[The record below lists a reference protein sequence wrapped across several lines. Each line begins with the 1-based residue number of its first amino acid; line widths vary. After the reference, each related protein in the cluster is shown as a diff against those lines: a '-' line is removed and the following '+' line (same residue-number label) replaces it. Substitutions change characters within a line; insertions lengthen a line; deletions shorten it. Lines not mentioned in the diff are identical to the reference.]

1 MYRIFGPPGTG
12 KTTTLLNMVD
22 KALSDGVAPSS
33 IGFFA
38 FTKKAA
44 AEAKTRASRRFELDP
59 DNDLPYFRT
68 LHSLAYRLLGVK
80 EHQMMGYAQYLE
92 LSKAI
97 GYDLNGTA
105 YSEEWDTNIKV
116 SDHPVLSL
124 INLAR
129 TKKNKLRREYNQS
142 RINFSW
148 TEVDYIANSY
158 LNYKTANNLMDFTDL
173 LMRFNEEAH
182 LLLPEFKLCFVDEA
196 QDLSP
201 LQWDI
206 AHALDQKSERMYCA
220 GDDDQAIYV
229 WGGADVN
236 HFIHLPGGSETLEQS
251 YRIPRSVHRVAE
263 NIVNRIHNR
272 FPKTYRPRDNMGSV
286 QRIYDISQLDLSHGS
301 WLIMAHANYMLHPIA
316 DSLKRMGYL
325 FMRGHDQRSIPEKMS
340 IAINGWEQLR
350 KGRSIDVG
358 SIKAIYG
365 FMSGNNIR
373 IKRGF
378 KKINED
384 DDVLL
389 DMKTLQEHYGL
400 LVGDDVIWHEAMDRI
415 PDNDRAYIIAML
427 RRGERFNAE
436 PRIKLSTIHG
446 TKGGEAENVVVL
458 TDLTRAAQD
467 QEDDELHRTFY
478 VAVTRTLENLY
489 IHEPEDYD
497 RAYQL

>member
-12 KTTTLLNMVD
+12 KTTTLLDMVD

-44 AEAKTRASRRFELDP
+44 AEAKARASRRFNLDP
-59 DNDLPYFRT
+59 NDDLPYFRT

-105 YSEEWDTNIKV
+105 YSEDWDTNIKV

-129 TKKNKLRREYNQS
+129 TKKNNLRSEYNKS
-142 RINFSW
+142 NINFTW

-173 LMRFNEEAH
+173 LIQFSQEAH
-182 LLLPEFKLCFVDEA
+182 TLLPKFQLCFVDEA

-206 AHALDQKSERMYCA
+206 AHALDAKSDRMYCA

-251 YRIPRSVHRVAE
+251 YRIPRTVHRVAE
-263 NIVNRIHNR
+263 NIVNRINNR
-272 FPKTYRPRDNMGSV
+272 FPKTYRPRDKLGSV

-325 FMRGHDQRSIPEKMS
+325 FMRGHDQRSISEKMS
-340 IAINGWEQLR
+340 VAINGWEQLR
-350 KGRSIDVG
+350 KGRSIDVA

-378 KKINED
+378 KKIKDED
-384 DDVLL
+384 DVML
-389 DMKTLQEHYGL
+389 DMKTLKERYGL
-400 LVGDDVIWHEAMDRI
+400 LVGEEMIWHEAMDRI

>member
-22 KALSDGVAPSS
+22 KALSDGVSPSS

-44 AEAKTRASRRFELDP
+44 AEAKARASRRFELDP
-59 DNDLPYFRT
+59 NNDLPYFRT

-97 GYDLNGTA
+97 GYDLNGTS
-105 YSEEWDTNIKV
+105 YNEEWDTNIKV

-129 TKKNKLRREYNQS
+129 TKKNNLRSEYNQS

-158 LNYKTANNLMDFTDL
+158 LNYKTANNLVDFTDL
-173 LMRFNEEAH
+173 LIRFNEEAH
-182 LLLPEFKLCFVDEA
+182 VLLPEFKLCFVDEA

-263 NIVNRIHNR
+263 NIVGRINNR
-272 FPKTYRPRDNMGSV
+272 FPKTYRPRDKVGSV
-286 QRIYDISQLDLSHGS
+286 QRIYDVTQLDLSHGS

-350 KGRSIDVG
+350 KGHSIDVA
-358 SIKAIYG
+358 SVKAIYG

-373 IKRGF
+373 IKRGY

-389 DMKTLQEHYGL
+389 NMKTLQEHYGL

>member
-44 AEAKTRASRRFELDP
+44 AEAKARASRRFELDP

-182 LLLPEFKLCFVDEA
+182 LILPEFKLCFVDEA

-251 YRIPRSVHRVAE
+251 YRIPVAST
-263 NIVNRIHNR
+263 VWQ
-272 FPKTYRPRDNMGSV
+272 KTSLTVSITASQKPTGPATRWGPYNASMTSANWTCPTVLGS
-286 QRIYDISQLDLSHGS
+286 S
-301 WLIMAHANYMLHPIA
+301 WRTPITCC
-316 DSLKRMGYL
+316 
-325 FMRGHDQRSIPEKMS
+325 IPS
-340 IAINGWEQLR
+340 RTAL
-350 KGRSIDVG
+350 
-358 SIKAIYG
+358 
-365 FMSGNNIR
+365 
-373 IKRGF
+373 
-378 KKINED
+378 
-384 DDVLL
+384 
-389 DMKTLQEHYGL
+389 
-400 LVGDDVIWHEAMDRI
+400 
-415 PDNDRAYIIAML
+415 
-427 RRGERFNAE
+427 NAWATC
-436 PRIKLSTIHG
+436 L
-446 TKGGEAENVVVL
+446 
-458 TDLTRAAQD
+458 
-467 QEDDELHRTFY
+467 
-478 VAVTRTLENLY
+478 
-489 IHEPEDYD
+489 
-497 RAYQL
+497 

>member
-1 MYRIFGPPGTG
+1 
-12 KTTTLLNMVD
+12 
-22 KALSDGVAPSS
+22 
-33 IGFFA
+33 
-38 FTKKAA
+38 
-44 AEAKTRASRRFELDP
+44 
-59 DNDLPYFRT
+59 
-68 LHSLAYRLLGVK
+68 
-80 EHQMMGYAQYLE
+80 MGYAQYLE

-182 LLLPEFKLCFVDEA
+182 LILPEFKLCFVDEA

-251 YRIPRSVHRVAE
+251 YRIPVASTVWQKTSLTVS
-263 NIVNRIHNR
+263 ITASQ
-272 FPKTYRPRDNMGSV
+272 KTYRPRDKMGSV

-365 FMSGNNIR
+365 FMSGNNIL

-467 QEDDELHRTFY
+467 QQDDELHRTFY

>member
-1 MYRIFGPPGTG
+1 
-12 KTTTLLNMVD
+12 
-22 KALSDGVAPSS
+22 
-33 IGFFA
+33 
-38 FTKKAA
+38 
-44 AEAKTRASRRFELDP
+44 
-59 DNDLPYFRT
+59 
-68 LHSLAYRLLGVK
+68 
-80 EHQMMGYAQYLE
+80 
-92 LSKAI
+92 
-97 GYDLNGTA
+97 
-105 YSEEWDTNIKV
+105 
-116 SDHPVLSL
+116 
-124 INLAR
+124 
-129 TKKNKLRREYNQS
+129 
-142 RINFSW
+142 
-148 TEVDYIANSY
+148 
-158 LNYKTANNLMDFTDL
+158 
-173 LMRFNEEAH
+173 
-182 LLLPEFKLCFVDEA
+182 
-196 QDLSP
+196 
-201 LQWDI
+201 
-206 AHALDQKSERMYCA
+206 
-220 GDDDQAIYV
+220 
-229 WGGADVN
+229 
-236 HFIHLPGGSETLEQS
+236 
-251 YRIPRSVHRVAE
+251 
-263 NIVNRIHNR
+263 
-272 FPKTYRPRDNMGSV
+272 
-286 QRIYDISQLDLSHGS
+286 
-301 WLIMAHANYMLHPIA
+301 
-316 DSLKRMGYL
+316 
-325 FMRGHDQRSIPEKMS
+325 MS

>member
-12 KTTTLLNMVD
+12 KTTTLLDMVD

-44 AEAKTRASRRFELDP
+44 AEAKARASRRFELDP
-59 DNDLPYFRT
+59 KDDLPYFRT

-105 YSEEWDTNIKV
+105 YSEDWDTNIKV

-129 TKKNKLRREYNQS
+129 TKKNNLRREYNKS
-142 RINFSW
+142 NINFTW

-158 LNYKTANNLMDFTDL
+158 LNYKNANHLMDFTDL
-173 LMRFNEEAH
+173 LIQFSQEAH
-182 LLLPEFKLCFVDEA
+182 LLLPQFQLCFVDEA

-206 AHALDQKSERMYCA
+206 AHALDAKSERMYCA

-251 YRIPRSVHRVAE
+251 YRIPRTVHRVAE
-263 NIVNRIHNR
+263 NIVNRINNR
-272 FPKTYRPRDNMGSV
+272 FPKTYRPRDKLGSV

-325 FMRGHDQRSIPEKMS
+325 FMRGHDQRSISEKMS
-340 IAINGWEQLR
+340 VAINGWEQLR
-350 KGRSIDVG
+350 KGRSIDVA

-378 KKINED
+378 KKIKDE

-389 DMKTLQEHYGL
+389 DLKTLQERYGL
-400 LVGDDVIWHEAMDRI
+400 LVGEEMIWHEAMDRI